1 MPTKAQNPPIH
12 NASSLVGDVLMISSP
27 AEVKKVT
34 DSYSDIIGT
43 LSIRQYCSRER
54 TEFHVG
60 YDPHTLNYQ

>member
-1 MPTKAQNPPIH
+1 MPTKAQNHPIH

-43 LSIRQYCSRER
+43 LSIRQ
-54 TEFHVG
+54 
-60 YDPHTLNYQ
+60 